1 MAAERSDVAPRR
13 SLPNL
18 RSAGPTASM
27 IASPVKPT
35 KPSPV
40 SFSLP
45 VSVTSPSVNTKRSV
59 LACFLLATYIAWS
72 LGAWEAI
79 LINSGLRPKLRPVL
93 LLAGDSLT
101 ERGTNPKINGWVTL
115 LQNEYTR
122 SANVVPRGLSGY
134 NTRWYL
140 KYAMP
145 VLRGEIMSGTY
156 SPALITLW
164 LGANDA
170 ALPTGSNSEQHVPI
184 EMYRDN
190 LIRIVR
196 EFQAMAPD
204 ARIVLITPPHVDDR
218 ARQRR
223 AMKRKGDKQGL
234 VDRTNEAAGDY
245 AKVCVAT
252 AHNLGLP
259 VVDLYT
265 YFNDMPKWR
274 RNNLLEDG
282 LHLNTRGN
290 KLMFD
295 QLLDK
300 IKDKYPDVVRKLE
313 RWQLPRF
320 GKLVESDPWVP
331 DEASSTTRS
340 LRND

>member
-1 MAAERSDVAPRR
+1 
-13 SLPNL
+13 
-18 RSAGPTASM
+18 M
-27 IASPVKPT
+27 IPSPI
-35 KPSPV
+35 KPSPLP
-40 SFSLP
+40 FSLP
-45 VSVTSPSVNTKRSV
+45 VSLTSPSINTKRSLLTCFV
-59 LACFLLATYIAWS
+59 LAAYIAWS
-72 LGAWEAI
+72 LGAWESF
-79 LINSGLRPKLRPVL
+79 LISSGLRPKLRPVL

-115 LQNEYTR
+115 LQNEFTR

-145 VLRGEIMSGTY
+145 VIHGEIVSGTY
-156 SPALITLW
+156 SPALIMLW

-170 ALPTGSNSEQHVPI
+170 ALPTGSSSEQHVPI
-184 EMYRDN
+184 TQYRDN

-196 EFQAMAPD
+196 QFQAMAPD
-204 ARIVLITPPHVDDR
+204 ARILLITPPHVDDM
-218 ARQRR
+218 ARHRR
-223 AMKRKGDKQGL
+223 AMKNEGDKHG
-234 VDRTNEAAGDY
+234 VADRTNEMAGNY
-245 AKVCVAT
+245 AQVCVAT
-252 AHNLGLP
+252 GHQLGVP
-259 VVDLYT
+259 VVDLHT

-300 IKDKYPDVVRKLE
+300 IKAEFPDVMRKLE
-313 RWQLPRF
+313 RWQLPKF
-320 GKLVESDPWVP
+320 GTLVESDPWVP
-331 DEASSTTRS
+331 DDAHSTRS